1 VRWPVRCAVG
11 SYLPWLSGT
20 IDRHPVL
27 QTGFQGGHGW
37 AFTMGALALV
47 CAALL
52 AVRWR
57 GLRLS
62 AITLSVLLA
71 GSRSA
76 TWFRGPRHRDH
87 DEHLGDDRRRR
98 RLRAM
103 DHGRLRR
110 RRAVASFRLGDK
122 E

>member
-1 VRWPVRCAVG
+1 VALAACGVAVG

-20 IDRHPVL
+20 IDGIPFS

-62 AITLSVLLA
+62 AITLSGPARRAHVRDL
-71 GSRSA
+71 SR
-76 TWFRGPRHRDH
+76 PRHRDP
-87 DEHLGDDRRRR
+87 R
-98 RLRAM
+98 
-103 DHGRLRR
+103 
-110 RRAVASFRLGDK
+110 
-122 E
+122 